1 MKKVYSNAFN
11 QKAWLKSKIKK
22 QEMNSK
28 KAFSVFG
35 KTIENVRTHRDIK
48 HVATKRK
55 KKLFGVRIKLS

>member
-1 MKKVYSNAFN
+1 M
-11 QKAWLKSKIKK
+11 KK

-48 HVATKRK
+48 LVATKRK
-55 KKLFGVRIKLS
+55 KKAIRCQNKIIIAQTFFGNFYE